1 MSTLQIIYGSQKENS
16 NKAKKYA
23 GAGRHQGAAEEF
35 SYSNPCWL
43 RTSLQICHVL
53 LAKPGPHGL
62 SDYEDNAL
70 ASQRPLSPVFVE
82 IVNNLFKDAE
92 KANAKKSLLKIKI
105 HITKKTLTNLDPD
118 EKKITGKNLQK

>member
-35 SYSNPCWL
+35 SYINPCWL

-92 KANAKKSLLKIKI
+92 KANAKK
-105 HITKKTLTNLDPD
+105 ITFENKNPYYKKNV
-118 EKKITGKNLQK
+118 N